1 MEMEYCVKKTM
12 LKSGSK
18 TRGRALVAGSL
29 ALTLALS
36 PLTAFAAAGGAES
49 DVEAAVVP
57 AMGFVADDVAEPAE
71 EVAEAEAE
79 LPVAPVPPTVDE
91 APATV
96 ASDVEGAGE
105 TEAAVAQDGETEG
118 AVEGA
123 IEADSADDAATTSVT
138 VYYCEMVHY
147 DDPSFDD
154 PSGFRVLGTA
164 TFDGVKVGEEIRPE
178 NYLRDIPDFA
188 FFDGWAH
195 NKVAS
200 DNAAANTVQLNYFR
214 VKSPTVVNY
223 YAISDGEAGYPEEE
237 DTVIAEVDGE
247 SVRFDKMGSY
257 EIESLPV
264 GTAIDTELL
273 AVPLP
278 DLAYVDADKAEVVV
292 DGLVSSNEVNMFYT
306 PLPSALPD
314 EPSQDVPGTQP
325 PNAVNP
331 DGSGDQG
338 ADSGADAGDGS
349 SSGASADDD
358 ASTDGDPST
367 GNAGDETV
375 ILDDAVP
382 MAAGDETPARTLP
395 QTGDG
400 LLGLILGAT
409 GMAAAAAAAGVAAIS
424 RRRS

>member
-1 MEMEYCVKKTM
+1 MKKIV
-12 LKSGSK
+12 LKRGSK
-18 TRGRALVAGSL
+18 AHARALVAGSL
-29 ALTLALS
+29 VLTLALS
-36 PLTAFAAAGGAES
+36 PLTAFAAAPGGE
-49 DVEAAVVP
+49 VEAAS
-57 AMGFVADDVAEPAE
+57 
-71 EVAEAEAE
+71 E
-79 LPVAPVPPTVDE
+79 L
-91 APATV
+91 APA
-96 ASDVEGAGE
+96 VEAM
-105 TEAAVAQDGETEG
+105 DN
-118 AVEGA
+118 
-123 IEADSADDAATTSVT
+123 DAAESAAALAETTSVT

-195 NKVAS
+195 NKIAS
-200 DNAAANTVQLNYFR
+200 VNAAANTVQLNYFR

-223 YAISDGEAGYPEEE
+223 YAISDGEAGYPEE
-237 DTVIAEVDGE
+237 DGTVIAEVDGE

-278 DLAYVDADKAEVVV
+278 DLAYVDTDKAEVVV

-325 PNAVNP
+325 PSAAGP
-331 DGSGDQG
+331 DESGDQDAG
-338 ADSGADAGDGS
+338 GGTDAGNGSSAEVPADAAGAEGTS
-349 SSGASADDD
+349 SAEGA
-358 ASTDGDPST
+358 GE
-367 GNAGDETV
+367 ETV
-375 ILDDAVP
+375 ILDDTVP
-382 MAAGDETPARTLP
+382 MAAGDKAPVRTLP

-409 GMAAAAAAAGVAAIS
+409 GMAAAAAAAGVAAIAH
-424 RRRS
+424 RRRN